1 MEERCPDV
9 YYCSNGS
16 QPYSDI
22 KPSLLL
28 IPAYASLVTSSLSC
42 LGAVL
47 IVLAY
52 CAFKD
57 LRKGTA
63 QTIIT
68 LLALAD
74 LGTAVACILGASLFI
89 RYFNLDERSE
99 GECYI
104 FDTVCQ
110 IQGSMAMW
118 AYQCSLFWTS
128 ILAIHFLL
136 ITIFHH
142 STWTDKLLPLYN
154 IIAWIVPLASTLSL
168 LVLGYVGYNHY
179 VTWTCFLSKNE
190 IPYNYIMDGVWW
202 IPEVL
207 ATSLMLFGYTLTLVY
222 IACKQVS
229 TLHTYACSLW
239 HQCNNV
245 GRLQYN
251 KLNCCN
257 ISLRLYSWMYVALS
271 TYAKKHPLLQQAFI
285 YKKYQGDITYT
296 YVTKLTGKGGS
307 GACFHNTRSFL
318 VHFRKEHASMT
329 YVYHVVY
336 SYIMHCGCHY
346 LALHS
351 QYPVVNS
358 SLHRK
363 EVFWIPQAT
372 YCVYLA
378 T

>member
-1 MEERCPDV
+1 MEGRCPDT

-74 LGTAVACILGASLFI
+74 LGTGVAGILGASLFI
-89 RYFNLDERSE
+89 RYLNLDERSE

-110 IQGSMAMW
+110 IQGFMIIW

-154 IIAWIVPLASTLSL
+154 IIAWIVPLASALSL
-168 LVLGYVGYNHY
+168 LVLGNVGYNHY
-179 VTWTCFLSKNE
+179 LTSTCFLRSPKETFNFV
-190 IPYNYIMDGVWW
+190 IIGVWW
-202 IPEVL
+202 IPKAL
-207 ATSLMLFGYTLTLVY
+207 ATCMMIFGYTLTMVY

-229 TLHTYACSLW
+229 TYITVY
-239 HQCNNV
+239 NV
-245 GRLQYN
+245 IFMG
-251 KLNCCN
+251 LNFCG
-257 ISLRLYSWMYVALS
+257 
-271 TYAKKHPLLQQAFI
+271 LLF
-285 YKKYQGDITYT
+285 
-296 YVTKLTGKGGS
+296 
-307 GACFHNTRSFL
+307 
-318 VHFRKEHASMT
+318 
-329 YVYHVVY
+329 
-336 SYIMHCGCHY
+336 
-346 LALHS
+346 
-351 QYPVVNS
+351 
-358 SLHRK
+358 
-363 EVFWIPQAT
+363 
-372 YCVYLA
+372 
-378 T
+378 